1 MGLLKFIRNVLAV
14 LGLAVL
20 VGGGYLSFKLLPIVT
35 EFDPDA
41 VKTYTDF
48 ATKLLETKDPGQAMM
63 WVVPVEDDSL
73 TPEEVKD
80 SLVSLANARNFLF
93 VGESRFSK
101 AVEEKTGKS
110 YRYIS
115 FMSFC
120 DALVGKM
127 MADYRDA
134 YTGFMPCR
142 IAVVEDKHGKLL
154 LYSMNLDM
162 LIHGGRMLPPELRK
176 EATRVRNIVRE
187 IMEGVRPRV
196 NSSGPCG

>member
-1 MGLLKFIRNVLAV
+1 MWLMKSIRNVLAM
-14 LGLAVL
+14 LGLAVF
-20 VGGGYLSFKLLPIVT
+20 VGGGYLAFKAWPILA

-41 VKTYTDF
+41 VKIYTDF
-48 ATKLLETKDPGQAMM
+48 AKKLLETKDPGQAMM
-63 WVVPVEDDSL
+63 WVVPVQDDSL
-73 TPEEVKD
+73 TPEDVKY
-80 SLVSLANARNFLF
+80 SLQSLATARNFLF

-101 AVEEKTGKS
+101 AVEEKTGKP
-110 YRYIS
+110 YRHIS

-154 LYSMNLDM
+154 LYTMNLDM

-176 EATRVRNIVRE
+176 EATRVRNIVLE
-187 IMEGVRPRV
+187 IMQGAAAGEF
-196 NSSGPCG
+196 

>member
-1 MGLLKFIRNVLAV
+1 MGLMKFIRNILAV

-20 VGGGYLSFKLLPIVT
+20 VGGGYLAFKAWPIVA

-41 VKTYTDF
+41 AKIYTDF
-48 ATKLLETKDPGQAMM
+48 AKKLLETKDPGQAMM

-73 TPEEVKD
+73 TPEDVKD
-80 SLVSLANARNFLF
+80 SLESLAIARNFLF
-93 VGESRFSK
+93 VGESRFSD
-101 AVEEKTGKS
+101 AVEAKTGRP
-110 YRYIS
+110 YRHIS

-162 LIHGGRMLPPELRK
+162 LIHGGRLLPPELRK
-176 EATRVRNIVRE
+176 EATRVRNVVRE
-187 IMEGVRPRV
+187 IMEGAAA
-196 NSSGPCG
+196 GEF